1 MRRLCGE
8 INSLRKGDVS
18 RLVSR
23 KVRSFRSFLRKPSP
37 EWFSELCFCLLT
49 ANSTAEAGIKI
60 QKALGRGFLTLP
72 EARLK
77 MKLRALGYR
86 FPNKRAEYIVA
97 ARPLAKTLKR
107 TILSFPSAEDA
118 REWLVKNVKG
128 IGYKEASHFL
138 RNVGI
143 LDLAILDRHII
154 NQMHSHGLVES
165 IPSSVTPKYYLEA
178 EKAFSRI
185 SEKCGLPP
193 GEADLYVW
201 YLQTGKV
208 LK

>member
-8 INSLRKGDVS
+8 INSLRNSGVS
-18 RLVSR
+18 RIVGR
-23 KVRSFRSFLRKPSP
+23 RVRSFRSFLRKPST

-60 QKALGRGFLTLP
+60 QKTLGSGFLTLP
-72 EARLK
+72 GAQLK
-77 MKLRALGYR
+77 RKLRSLGYR

-107 TILSFPSAEDA
+107 TVLSFPSAEDA
-118 REWLVKNVKG
+118 REWLVQSVKG

-154 NQMHSHGLVES
+154 KRMHSHGLVPG
-165 IPSSVTPKYYLEA
+165 IPASVTPKYYLEA
-178 EKAFSRI
+178 ERAFSRI
-185 SEKCGLPP
+185 SEECGLPP

>member
-1 MRRLCGE
+1 MRKLCSR
-8 INSLRKGDVS
+8 ICSLRDTDIS
-18 RLVSR
+18 RLVGR
-23 KVRSFRSFLRKPSP
+23 RMRSFRSFLRKPSAD
-37 EWFSELCFCLLT
+37 WFSELCFCILT
-49 ANSTAEAGIKI
+49 ANSTADMGMKV

-77 MKLRALGYR
+77 RRLRSLGYR

-118 REWLVKNVKG
+118 REWLVENVKG
-128 IGYKEASHFL
+128 LGYKEASHFL

-143 LDLAILDRHII
+143 ADLAILDRHILR
-154 NQMHSHGLVES
+154 QMSSHGLVAGVPQS
-165 IPSSVTPKYYLEA
+165 ITPSYYLNA
-178 EKAFSRI
+178 ERQFRKLSGR
-185 SEKCGLPP
+185 CGMPP

-201 YLQTGKV
+201 YLQTGRV